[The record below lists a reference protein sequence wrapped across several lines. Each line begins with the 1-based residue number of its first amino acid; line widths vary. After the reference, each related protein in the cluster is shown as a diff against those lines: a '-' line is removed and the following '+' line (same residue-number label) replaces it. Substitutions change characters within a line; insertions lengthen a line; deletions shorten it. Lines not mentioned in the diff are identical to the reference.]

1 MSESNDYFTVRKLPI
16 WDFKIATNW
25 PILEISQFSAKISF
39 AQDFPLPRKCKS
51 SGMCT
56 QVSRRFNRHQVP
68 ELDVN
73 NSCSTLFEVKLRRLM
88 SNKIPRC
95 CQAKPDE
102 LTHYQSSLYLILAYI
117 IHLTATYLLPS
128 PTYLLH
134 VSYTHLTQP
143 TILLV

>member
-1 MSESNDYFTVRKLPI
+1 M
-16 WDFKIATNW
+16 
-25 PILEISQFSAKISF
+25 
-39 AQDFPLPRKCKS
+39 
-51 SGMCT
+51 
-56 QVSRRFNRHQVP
+56 SRRFNRHQVP

-117 IHLTATYLLPS
+117 THLTATYLLPS
-128 PTYLLH
+128 PTYLLPINYLSTTYLLGAVH
-134 VSYTHLTQP
+134 ILRHSIFLCGRPPTYRLRYLSTTYHSTSPSETLYKKKPSAVFVIFLLTSNS
-143 TILLV
+143 